1 MGLKKLEI
9 DSNNSETEKVLSKSE
24 TGEDFIKVRA
34 ILSCPSCSYRK
45 AFKNQFQ
52 PKNIENLV
60 VNLKIFD
67 WMTCSCGELLNLN
80 LEFEI

>member
-1 MGLKKLEI
+1 LEI
-9 DSNNSETEKVLSKSE
+9 DSNKSE
-24 TGEDFIKVRA
+24 AEKGLNKSELGEDLIKVRA
-34 ILSCPSCSYRK
+34 VLSCPSCSYSK

-52 PKNIENLV
+52 RKNIENMV

>member
-1 MGLKKLEI
+1 MEI
-9 DSNNSETEKVLSKSE
+9 DSNKSETEKALSKSK
-24 TGEDFIKVRA
+24 TGEDSIKVRA

-52 PKNIENLV
+52 RKDIENLV

>member
-1 MGLKKLEI
+1 MEI
-9 DSNNSETEKVLSKSE
+9 DSNKSE
-24 TGEDFIKVRA
+24 AEKGSNKSELGENLIIVRA
-34 ILSCPSCSYRK
+34 VLSCPSCSYRK

-52 PKNIENLV
+52 QKNIENMV

>member
-1 MGLKKLEI
+1 MET
-9 DSNNSETEKVLSKSE
+9 DSNKSETEKALSKSE
-24 TGEDFIKVRA
+24 IEKDLIKVKA
-34 ILSCPSCSYRK
+34 ILSCPACSYHK
-45 AFKNQFQ
+45 TFKNQFQ
-52 PKNIENLV
+52 LKNIENMV